1 MSIPTSGHVLA
12 ARAPTGVAADRLDS
26 GFRRNDDGLGL
37 LCRYPLLSSLP
48 MLFDT
53 HAHLNAPA
61 FVSDLDHVL
70 ARAQSK
76 TVSQLVVVGYNLAS
90 SRRAVALAQR
100 YPGRLYAAVGIHPH
114 DAGEADTANVAAIRA
129 LAAAPGVVA
138 IGETGLDYYRDLAPR
153 AQQQAAFAAMLDLA
167 EDLDLPVII
176 HSRAA
181 IADALA
187 AVEARQLKAG
197 GVLHAFAG
205 EASDVER
212 AVAAELLLSFAGP
225 LTYRRADTLRA
236 AAAVVPAE
244 RLLVETDCPYLPPQ
258 PWRGKRNEP
267 AYLPATV
274 ETLATVRGMTVAACT
289 ALVTANAERLFGTP
303 GRTGRRTTA

>member
-1 MSIPTSGHVLA
+1 
-12 ARAPTGVAADRLDS
+12 
-26 GFRRNDDGLGL
+26 
-37 LCRYPLLSSLP
+37 

-61 FVSDLDHVL
+61 FASDLDRVL

-114 DAGEADTANVAAIRA
+114 DAEQADAASIAAIRD

-153 AQQQAAFAAMLDLA
+153 ARQQAAFAAMLDLA

-212 AVAAELLLSFAGP
+212 AVAAGLLLSFAGP

-274 ETLATVRGMTVAACT
+274 ETLATVRGMTTAACT
-289 ALVTANAERLFGTP
+289 ALVTANAERLFGTA

>member
-1 MSIPTSGHVLA
+1 
-12 ARAPTGVAADRLDS
+12 
-26 GFRRNDDGLGL
+26 
-37 LCRYPLLSSLP
+37 

-61 FVSDLDHVL
+61 FARDLDQVL

-90 SRRAVALAQR
+90 SRQAVALTRR
-100 YPGRLYAAVGIHPH
+100 YPERLHAAVGIHPH
-114 DAGEADTANVAAIRA
+114 DAEQADAAGVAAIRA
-129 LAAAPGVVA
+129 LAAEPGVVA

-167 EDLDLPVII
+167 EDLALPVII

-187 AVEARQLKAG
+187 AVEGRRLRAG

-205 EASDVER
+205 ESSDVEQ
-212 AVAAELLLSFAGP
+212 AVAAGLLLSFAGP

-236 AAAVVPAE
+236 AAARVPADY
-244 RLLVETDCPYLPPQ
+244 LLVETDCPYLPPQ
-258 PWRGKRNEP
+258 PWRGRRNEP

-274 ETLATVRGMTVAACT
+274 ETLATVRGMTTAACT
-289 ALVTANAERLFGTP
+289 ALVTENAERLFGST
-303 GRTGRRTTA
+303 GRTGQRTTA

>member
-1 MSIPTSGHVLA
+1 
-12 ARAPTGVAADRLDS
+12 
-26 GFRRNDDGLGL
+26 
-37 LCRYPLLSSLP
+37 

-61 FVSDLDHVL
+61 FAPDLDRVL

-90 SRRAVALAQR
+90 SRRAVALAR
-100 YPGRLYAAVGIHPH
+100 RHPERLHAAVGIHPH
-114 DAGEADTANVAAIRA
+114 DAEQADAAGVAAIRD
-129 LAAAPGVVA
+129 LAAEPGVVA
-138 IGETGLDYYRDLAPR
+138 IGETGLDYYRNLAPR
-153 AQQQAAFAAMLDLA
+153 ARQQEAFAAMLDLA

-187 AVEARQLKAG
+187 AVEGRRLRAG

-205 EASDVER
+205 ESSDVER
-212 AVAAELLLSFAGP
+212 AVAAGLLLSFAGP

-258 PWRGKRNEP
+258 PWRGRRNEP

-274 ETLATVRGMTVAACT
+274 ETLATVRGMSTAACA
-289 ALVTANAERLFGTP
+289 ALVTANAERLFGGA
-303 GRTGRRTTA
+303 GRTGQRTTTA